1 MNDGAGV
8 ERDDRRRRQ
17 ARCVARGV
25 APVTLI
31 PPLVFD
37 RFGALRSLP
46 RLFGLVWR
54 TSPALALASMGLRL
68 ARALLP
74 SAALYLGKL
83 ILDAVVAEARLPH
96 PGPALTDWIAAGRL
110 THIALLVL
118 AEAGLGILS
127 DLLGRASALVGDL
140 LAQRYSDSGSLAL
153 MRHAAT
159 LDLEQFES
167 ADQQDRLDRAR
178 RQVTGRSTILQLVF
192 GQAQDLV
199 TVAALALGFAA
210 YAPWLLV
217 LLAAALVPAAFG
229 ELHFNREG
237 YRLNFGRTPE
247 RRQVDYLRYLG
258 ASVETAKEIKL
269 FGLEHFL
276 ADRFASLSEL
286 MFGETRRLAV
296 RRTLWGGLFA
306 TISALS
312 YYAGYAVILWRTLR
326 GDISV
331 GDLGF
336 LAGSLLRLRSLLE
349 GLLLGLSQLA
359 SQAAYLDDLFSFF
372 DIVPAVRSPDE
383 PVPFP
388 SPILTG
394 IRFEGVGFRYPE
406 AERWAVRGLDLTI
419 GAGEVVALV
428 GENGAGKTTIVKLL
442 SRLYD
447 PTEGRITVDG
457 IDLRDFALD
466 DLRSRIALILQDFV
480 RYSFTAAENIE
491 VGRIAEAGNRTR
503 VEDAATRALAD
514 GVIAHLPQGYEQPLG
529 RRFKDGVEL
538 SGGEWQK
545 IAIARAYMRD
555 GAVLVLDEPTAALD
569 ARAEYEVF
577 RRFRDLAQGRTCLII
592 SHRFSTVR
600 MADRIV
606 VLENGG
612 VEEQGS
618 HAELLAR
625 AGRYASLFEL
635 QAAGYR

>member
-1 MNDGAGV
+1 MTNSVFTGSKRV
-8 ERDDRRRRQ
+8 LRDRL
-17 ARCVARGV
+17 G
-25 APVTLI
+25 TL
-31 PPLVFD
+31 
-37 RFGALRSLP
+37 RNLP
-46 RLFGLVWR
+46 RLFVLVWR
-54 TSPALALASMGLRL
+54 ASPTLALATIALRL

-74 SAALYLGKL
+74 TAALYVGKL
-83 ILDAVVAEARLPH
+83 IVDAVVAEARLPH
-96 PGPALTDWIAAGRL
+96 PGPALGDWLAAGRL
-110 THIALLVL
+110 TRPALLVL
-118 AEAGLGILS
+118 AEAGLGIVS

-140 LAQRYSDSGSLAL
+140 LGQRYSDDASLAL

-167 ADQQDRLDRAR
+167 SDQQDRLDRAR
-178 RQVTGRSTILQLVF
+178 RQVTGRSSILQLVF

-199 TVAALALGFAA
+199 TVAVLAAGFAA
-210 YAPWLLV
+210 YAPWLLL
-217 LLAAALVPAAFG
+217 LLAAALVPAAYG

-258 ASVETAKEIKL
+258 ASVETAKEVKL
-269 FGLEHFL
+269 FGLEGFL
-276 ADRFASLSEL
+276 AGRFAALSDL
-286 MFGETRRLAV
+286 MYGETRRLAT
-296 RRTLWGGLFA
+296 RRALWGGLFA
-306 TISALS
+306 TLSALS
-312 YYAGYAVILWRTLR
+312 YYAGYAVILWRTLA
-326 GDISV
+326 GDVTI

-372 DIVPAVRSPDE
+372 DIVPAVRSPAW

-388 SPILTG
+388 APIRSG

-406 AERWAVRGLDLTI
+406 AERWAVRNLDLEI
-419 GAGEVVALV
+419 RAGEVVALV

-447 PTEGRITVDG
+447 PVEGRITVDG
-457 IDLRDFALD
+457 IDLRAFALD
-466 DLRSRIALILQDFV
+466 DLRGRIALILQDFV

-491 VGRIAEAGNRTR
+491 VGLIAEAGNAPR
-503 VEDAATRALAD
+503 VADAAARALAD
-514 GVIAHLPQGYEQPLG
+514 RVIARLPQGYGQPLG

-545 IAIARAYMRD
+545 MAIARAYMRD

-577 RRFRDLAQGRTCLII
+577 RRFRDLSRGRTCLII

-600 MADRIV
+600 MADRIL
-606 VLENGG
+606 VLEEGR
-612 VEEQGS
+612 VAEQGS
-618 HAELLAR
+618 HAELVAMG
-625 AGRYASLFEL
+625 GRYAALFDL

>member
-1 MNDGAGV
+1 M
-8 ERDDRRRRQ
+8 
-17 ARCVARGV
+17 
-25 APVTLI
+25 TLV
-31 PPLVFD
+31 PPLLLG
-37 RFGALRSLP
+37 RLGTLRSLP

-54 TSPALALASMGLRL
+54 TSPALALATMGLRL

-83 ILDAVVAEARLPH
+83 ILDTVIAEARLPH
-96 PGPALTDWIAAGRL
+96 PGPALGDWIAAGRL
-110 THIALLVL
+110 THLGLLVL

-140 LAQRYSDSGSLAL
+140 LAQRYSDGASLAL

-199 TVAALALGFAA
+199 TVAALAVGFAA

-258 ASVETAKEIKL
+258 ASVETAKEVKL
-269 FGLEHFL
+269 FGLEGFL
-276 ADRFASLSEL
+276 SDRFASLSEV

-306 TISALS
+306 TLSALS

-359 SQAAYLDDLFSFF
+359 SQATYLDDLFSFF
-372 DIVPAVRSPDE
+372 DIVPAVRSPDV

-388 SPILTG
+388 TPIRTG

-406 AERWAVRGLDLTI
+406 AQRWAIRGFDLTI
-419 GAGEVVALV
+419 EAGEVVALV

-466 DLRSRIALILQDFV
+466 DLRNRVALILQDFV

-491 VGRIAEAGNRTR
+491 VGLIAEAGNRTR
-503 VEDAATRALAD
+503 VEDAAARALAD
-514 GVIAHLPQGYEQPLG
+514 GVIARLPQRYEQPLG

-545 IAIARAYMRD
+545 MAIARAYMRD

-577 RRFRDLAQGRTCLII
+577 RRFRDLAETRTCLII

-606 VLENGG
+606 VLEEGR

-618 HAELLAR
+618 HAELVAR
-625 AGRYASLFEL
+625 GGRYAALFEL

>member
-1 MNDGAGV
+1 MRRLRPATRPGRHRSVALPHGA
-8 ERDDRRRRQ
+8 
-17 ARCVARGV
+17 A
-25 APVTLI
+25 TLI
-31 PPLVFD
+31 HVSSILRD
-37 RFGALRSLP
+37 RLGALRNLP
-46 RLFGLVWR
+46 RLFRLVWR
-54 TSPALALASMGLRL
+54 TSPALALATVGLRL

-74 SAALYLGKL
+74 TAALYVGKL
-83 ILDAVVAEARLPH
+83 IVDAVVAEARLPH
-96 PGPALTDWIAAGRL
+96 PGPAVGDWIAAGRL
-110 THIALLVL
+110 THVALLVL

-140 LAQRYSDSGSLAL
+140 LGQRYGDGMSLAL

-178 RQVTGRSTILQLVF
+178 RQVSGRSSILQLVL

-210 YAPWLLV
+210 YAPWLLT
-217 LLAAALVPAAFG
+217 LLALALVPAAYG

-237 YRLNFGRTPE
+237 YRLNFTRTPE

-258 ASVETAKEIKL
+258 ASVETAKEVKL
-269 FGLEHFL
+269 FGLEGFL
-276 ADRFASLSEL
+276 AGRFAVLSEL
-286 MFGETRRLAV
+286 MYGETRRLAA
-296 RRTLWGGLFA
+296 RRALWGGLFA
-306 TISALS
+306 TLSALS
-312 YYAGYAVILWRTLR
+312 YYAGYAAILWRTLR
-326 GDISV
+326 GDITI

-336 LAGSLLRLRSLLE
+336 LAGSLLRLRGLLE

-372 DIVPAVRSPDE
+372 DIVPAVRSPAD

-388 SPILTG
+388 SPIRDG

-406 AERWAVRGLDLTI
+406 AERWAIRGLDLAI

-447 PTEGRITVDG
+447 PVEGRITVDG
-457 IDLRDFALD
+457 IDLRAFALD
-466 DLRSRIALILQDFV
+466 ELRGRIALILQDFV

-491 VGRIAEAGNRTR
+491 VGLIAEAGNRGR
-503 VEDAATRALAD
+503 VEEAAGRALAD
-514 GVIAHLPQGYEQPLG
+514 GVIARLPQRYEQPLG

-577 RRFRDLAQGRTCLII
+577 RRFRDLAAGRTCLII

-606 VLENGG
+606 VLEAGR
-612 VEEQGS
+612 VEEQGA
-618 HAELLAR
+618 HADLVAR
-625 AGRYASLFEL
+625 GGRYAALFEL

>member
-1 MNDGAGV
+1 MSAFNPLAGL
-8 ERDDRRRRQ
+8 RDRL
-17 ARCVARGV
+17 G
-25 APVTLI
+25 TL
-31 PPLVFD
+31 
-37 RFGALRSLP
+37 GNLP
-46 RLFGLVWR
+46 RLLRLIWR
-54 TSPALALASMGLRL
+54 TSPGLTLATVGLRL
-68 ARALLP
+68 LRALLP
-74 SAALYLGKL
+74 TAALYVGKL
-83 ILDAVVAEARLPH
+83 IIDAVVAEARLPH
-96 PGPALTDWIAAGRL
+96 PGPALGDWIAAGRL
-110 THIALLVL
+110 TPIAILVL

-127 DLLGRASALVGDL
+127 DLLGRASQLVGDL
-140 LAQRYSDSGSLAL
+140 LGQRYSDGASLAL

-178 RQVTGRSTILQLVF
+178 RQVTGRSSILQLVF

-199 TVAALALGFAA
+199 TVAALAAGFAA
-210 YAPWLLV
+210 YAPWLLA
-217 LLAAALVPAAFG
+217 LLAAALVPAAYG

-258 ASVETAKEIKL
+258 ASVETAKEVKL
-269 FGLEHFL
+269 FGLESFL
-276 ADRFASLSEL
+276 AGRFAALSEL
-286 MFGETRRLAV
+286 MFGETRRLAT
-296 RRTLWGGLFA
+296 RRALWGGLFA
-306 TISALS
+306 TLSALS
-312 YYAGYAVILWRTLR
+312 YYAGYAVILWRTLD
-326 GDISV
+326 GDVSI

-372 DIVPAVRSPDE
+372 DIVPAVRSPE
-383 PVPFP
+383 HPRPFP
-388 SPILTG
+388 APIRSG
-394 IRFEGVGFRYPE
+394 IRFEGVGFRYPD
-406 AERWAVRGLDLTI
+406 ADRWALRGLDLEI
-419 GAGEVVALV
+419 RAGEVVALV

-447 PTEGRITVDG
+447 PVEGRITVDG
-457 IDLRDFALD
+457 IDLRAFALD
-466 DLRSRIALILQDFV
+466 DLRGRIALILQDFV

-491 VGRIAEAGNRTR
+491 VGLIAEAGNRPR
-503 VEDAATRALAD
+503 VADAAARALAD
-514 GVIAHLPQGYEQPLG
+514 RVIERLPQGYGQPLG

-545 IAIARAYMRD
+545 MAIARAYMRD

-577 RRFRDLAQGRTCLII
+577 RRFRDLSLGRTCLII

-600 MADRIV
+600 MADRII
-606 VLENGG
+606 VLEEGR
-612 VEEQGS
+612 VQEQGS
-618 HAELLAR
+618 HAELLQR
-625 AGRYASLFEL
+625 GGRYAALFEL

>member
-1 MNDGAGV
+1 MIRV
-8 ERDDRRRRQ
+8 SSLIRDR
-17 ARCVARGV
+17 
-25 APVTLI
+25 L
-31 PPLVFD
+31 
-37 RFGALRSLP
+37 GALRNLP
-46 RLFGLVWR
+46 RLFRLVWR
-54 TSPALALASMGLRL
+54 TSPALALATVGLRL

-74 SAALYLGKL
+74 TAALYVGKL
-83 ILDAVVAEARLPH
+83 IVDAVVAEARLPH
-96 PGPALTDWIAAGRL
+96 PGPAVGDWIAAGRL
-110 THIALLVL
+110 THVALLVL

-140 LAQRYSDSGSLAL
+140 LGQRYGDGMSLAL

-178 RQVTGRSTILQLVF
+178 RQVSGRSSILQLVL

-210 YAPWLLV
+210 YAPWLLA
-217 LLAAALVPAAFG
+217 LLALALVPAAYG

-237 YRLNFGRTPE
+237 YRLNFTRTPE

-258 ASVETAKEIKL
+258 ASVETAKEVKL
-269 FGLEHFL
+269 FGLERFL
-276 ADRFASLSEL
+276 AGRFAVLSEL
-286 MFGETRRLAV
+286 MYGETRRLAT
-296 RRTLWGGLFA
+296 RRALWGGLFA
-306 TISALS
+306 TLSALS
-312 YYAGYAVILWRTLR
+312 YYAGYAAILWRTLR
-326 GDISV
+326 GDITI

-336 LAGSLLRLRSLLE
+336 LAGSLLRLRGLLE

-372 DIVPAVRSPDE
+372 DIVPAVRSPAD

-388 SPILTG
+388 SPIRDG

-406 AERWAVRGLDLTI
+406 AERWAIRGLDLAI

-447 PTEGRITVDG
+447 PVEGRITVDG
-457 IDLRDFALD
+457 IDLRAFALD
-466 DLRSRIALILQDFV
+466 ELRGRIALILQDFV

-491 VGRIAEAGNRTR
+491 VGLIAEAGNRGR
-503 VEDAATRALAD
+503 VEEAAGRALAD
-514 GVIAHLPQGYEQPLG
+514 GVIARLPQRYEQPLG

-577 RRFRDLAQGRTCLII
+577 RRFRDLAAGRTCLII

-606 VLENGG
+606 VLEAGR
-612 VEEQGS
+612 VEEQGA
-618 HAELLAR
+618 HADLVAR
-625 AGRYASLFEL
+625 GGRYAALFEL

>member
-1 MNDGAGV
+1 MSAFKPIAGLR
-8 ERDDRRRRQ
+8 ERL
-17 ARCVARGV
+17 G
-25 APVTLI
+25 TL
-31 PPLVFD
+31 
-37 RFGALRSLP
+37 GNLP
-46 RLFGLVWR
+46 RLLRLIWR
-54 TSPALALASMGLRL
+54 TSPGLTLATVGLRL
-68 ARALLP
+68 LRALLP
-74 SAALYLGKL
+74 TAALYVGKL
-83 ILDAVVAEARLPH
+83 IIDAVVAEARLPH
-96 PGPALTDWIAAGRL
+96 PGPAFGDWIAAGRL
-110 THIALLVL
+110 THVALLVV

-127 DLLGRASALVGDL
+127 DLLGRASQFVGDL
-140 LAQRYSDSGSLAL
+140 LGQRYSDGASLAL

-178 RQVTGRSTILQLVF
+178 RQVTGRSSILQLVF
-192 GQAQDLV
+192 GQAQDIV
-199 TVAALALGFAA
+199 TVAALAAGFAA

-217 LLAAALVPAAFG
+217 MLAAALVPAAYG

-258 ASVETAKEIKL
+258 ASVETAKEVKL
-269 FGLEHFL
+269 FGLEGFL
-276 ADRFASLSEL
+276 AGRFAALSDL
-286 MFGETRRLAV
+286 MFGETRRLAA
-296 RRTLWGGLFA
+296 RRALWGGLFA
-306 TISALS
+306 TLSAVS
-312 YYAGYAVILWRTLR
+312 YYAGYGVILWRTLN
-326 GDISV
+326 GAVSI

-336 LAGSLLRLRSLLE
+336 LAGSLLRLRALLE

-372 DIVPAVRSPDE
+372 DIVPAVRSPDH
-383 PVPFP
+383 PLPFP
-388 SPILTG
+388 TPIRSG
-394 IRFEGVGFRYPE
+394 IRFEGVGFRYPD
-406 AERWAVRGLDLTI
+406 ADRWALRGLDLEI

-447 PTEGRITVDG
+447 PAEGRITVDG
-457 IDLRDFALD
+457 IDLRAFALD
-466 DLRSRIALILQDFV
+466 DLRGRVALILQDFV

-491 VGRIAEAGNRTR
+491 VGLIAEAGNRPR
-503 VEDAATRALAD
+503 VADAAARALAD
-514 GVIAHLPQGYEQPLG
+514 RVIERLPQGYAQPLG

-545 IAIARAYMRD
+545 VAIARAYMRD

-577 RRFRDLAQGRTCLII
+577 RRFRDLSLGRTCLII

-606 VLENGG
+606 VLEEGR
-612 VEEQGS
+612 VQEQGS
-618 HAELLAR
+618 HADLLER
-625 AGRYASLFEL
+625 RGRYAALFEL